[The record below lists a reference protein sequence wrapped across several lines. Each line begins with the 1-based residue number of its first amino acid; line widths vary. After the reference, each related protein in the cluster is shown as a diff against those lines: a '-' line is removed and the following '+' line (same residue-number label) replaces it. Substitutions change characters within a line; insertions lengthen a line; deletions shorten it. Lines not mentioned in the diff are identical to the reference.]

1 MYSNMSAINRKLS
14 VQCFSI
20 SKQVLCGFQHQ
31 SPEFYPRTLSYGV
44 VPLAQYKPDLAAA
57 IATKKMNFEEIVT
70 KIVDAGL
77 INDEQPS
84 VDVFDLDNFRGRVA
98 SLQAAFP
105 EPYFNHAMAVKANSI
120 RGIMKEAQR
129 LGLGSE
135 CASMQ
140 EAKHSI
146 ALGMKYFRYLSFPTD
161 TMYHILHPCMTYC
174 IYTFFFL

>member
-1 MYSNMSAINRKLS
+1 MSAIMRKLS
-14 VQCFSI
+14 VQCLLI
-20 SKQVLCGFQHQ
+20 SKQVFCGFQHF
-31 SPEFYPRTLSYGV
+31 SPESYPRTLTCGV
-44 VPLAQYKPDLAAA
+44 VSLGHNKRGFAVNG
-57 IATKKMNFEEIVT
+57 TNKMNFEEIVT
-70 KIVDAGL
+70 KVVNSGL

-105 EPYFNHAMAVKANSI
+105 EPYFNHAMAAKANSI
-120 RGIMKEAQR
+120 RGIMMEAKT

-146 ALGMKYFRYLSFPTD
+146 ALGKKYGCL
-161 TMYHILHPCMTYC
+161 
-174 IYTFFFL
+174 

>member
-1 MYSNMSAINRKLS
+1 MSAVNRKLS
-14 VQCFSI
+14 VQCFSL

-31 SPEFYPRTLSYGV
+31 SPEFCPRTLTCGV
-44 VPLAQYKPDLAAA
+44 VALAPYKPDLPARV
-57 IATKKMNFEEIVT
+57 TNRMNFQDIVT

-120 RGIMKEAQR
+120 RGIMREACR

-135 CASMQ
+135 CASLQ

-146 ALGMKYFRYLSFPTD
+146 TPGMKYCYWGFVP
-161 TMYHILHPCMTYC
+161 HIVAVFSIL
-174 IYTFFFL
+174 